1 MLSWR
6 KWSLILLLAASYG
19 LLNGR
24 PVVEFDASPSTPILQ
39 VDIDFDTPPAGSYAT
54 GGYTET
60 DFANAMF
67 STVVATLEEQGFDGG
82 LVPVP
87 LDHIADPEY
96 PVLELW
102 VEDWAVGPRG
112 TGICTVRAYL
122 NEPSGKL
129 TRMGYFSYR
138 ILFPVFPGWEY
149 AQPDGFIQFS
159 FLDHHYY
166 MAYQVTRSIWKDIR
180 KRDLLAEY
188 VSESAPLVEATDNTT
203 LRIPNSYFYGRS
215 DHRPDTP

>member
-1 MLSWR
+1 LLSGV
-6 KWSLILLLAASYG
+6 AG
-19 LLNGR
+19 LLSAR
-24 PVVEFDASPSTPILQ
+24 PIVEFSQPPATPVLQ
-39 VDIDFDTPPAGSYAT
+39 IEIDFDGRPAGAYNT
-54 GGYTET
+54 GGYTEA

-67 STVVATLEEQGFDGG
+67 TTVMATLEEQGFEGG

-87 LDHIADPEY
+87 LDHRADPNH
-96 PVLELW
+96 PILELW
-102 VEDWAVGPRG
+102 VEDWVVGPRG

-122 NEPSGKL
+122 NEPSGNL

-166 MAYQVTRSIWKDIR
+166 MAYRVTRSIWQEIR
-180 KRDLLAEY
+180 KRELLAEF
-188 VSESAPLVEATDNTT
+188 VSDSPLPADDVDKSP
-203 LRIPNSYFYGRS
+203 LRLLNGYYYGKEE
-215 DHRPDTP
+215 HRPEAP

>member
-1 MLSWR
+1 MVNWR
-6 KWSLILLLAASYG
+6 YGSLVLILTSLTG
-19 LLNGR
+19 LLDGR
-24 PVVEFDASPSTPILQ
+24 PVVEFDAPPSTPILQ
-39 VDIDFDTPPAGSYAT
+39 IDIDFDRPPDGSYAT
-54 GGYTET
+54 SGYTET

-67 STVVATLEEQGFDGG
+67 STVIATLEEQGFEGG

-87 LDHIADPEY
+87 LDHIPDPNY

-102 VEDWAVGPRG
+102 VENWIVGERG
-112 TGICTVRAYL
+112 SGICIVRAYL
-122 NEPSGKL
+122 EEPSGNL

-166 MAYQVTRSIWKDIR
+166 MAYRVTRSIWSEIR
-180 KRDLLAEY
+180 KRGLLAEY
-188 VSESAPLVEATDNTT
+188 VSDSAPSAEAADNST
-203 LRIPNSYFYGRS
+203 LRIPNSFFYGRAE
-215 DHRPDTP
+215 HRADVP

>member
-1 MLSWR
+1 MISGWQA
-6 KWSLILLLAASYG
+6 SFLILVSITGLLA
-19 LLNGR
+19 GR
-24 PVVEFDASPSTPILQ
+24 PVVEFSSPSATPILQ
-39 VDIDFDTPPAGSYAT
+39 IDIDFDGRPAGSYAT
-54 GGYTET
+54 GGYTEA

-67 STVVATLEEQGFDGG
+67 STVVATLEEQGFEGG

-87 LDHIADPEY
+87 LDHLANPDY

-102 VEDWAVGPRG
+102 VEDWEVGPRG

-122 NEPSGKL
+122 DEPSGNL

-149 AQPDGFIQFS
+149 AQPAGFIQFS

-166 MAYQVTRSIWKDIR
+166 MAYRVARSIWEDIR
-180 KRDLLAEY
+180 RRDLLAEF
-188 VSESAPLVEATDNTT
+188 VSDSLPRSGDADSSFI
-203 LRIPNSYFYGRS
+203 RIPSGHFYGKAE
-215 DHRPDTP
+215 HRPDAP

>member
-1 MLSWR
+1 MMNRGQVWFV
-6 KWSLILLLAASYG
+6 LLAGAAG
-19 LLNGR
+19 LLCGR
-24 PVVEFDASPSTPILQ
+24 PTVEFSQPPGTPVLQ
-39 VDIDFDTPPAGSYAT
+39 IDIDFDGPPAGSYAT

-67 STVVATLEEQGFDGG
+67 STVVGTLEEQGFDGG

-122 NEPSGKL
+122 KEPSGKL

-180 KRDLLAEY
+180 KRDLLAEF
-188 VSESAPLVEATDNTT
+188 VGDKPPLADAAESAFI
-203 LRIPNSYFYGRS
+203 RIPNGYFYGES
-215 DHRPDTP
+215 EHRPDVP